1 MITRAACPAILTP
14 AGRVRCT
21 GSEVLVG
28 PWSHIGLLDNRVGHA
43 RSGAFSAFA
52 LHTYAL
58 DFARR
63 CCAARP
69 MPEQGAGAH
78 GAVPA
83 QHPHVVA
90 GAEPAV
96 AASRACDQESA
107 AAGTSDQPAAGRGA
121 QVAPAPLASGR
132 REAAA
137 EAQQPAG
144 AAAAM
149 AGQQDPG
156 IKSRASKA
164 LVQPAE
170 GPKGA
175 AQRPSAQGPLDMV
188 SVHAAGSPLGGAA
201 VRPDMQLA
209 ADGMPVHFYVMGHR
223 PRWVAAPRWPPPGVA
238 VAPLR
243 LYLAPPPERPMSRVP
258 SDADTAA
265 HCWPRAALRA
275 PAAAHAPPGARI
287 GGGASAAA
295 PAARPGP
302 QAMAAGEG
310 LGRGGAAAAPPWSP
324 RTAAEAC
331 EGGAAGPRAA
341 DVTTVA
347 DPTAALGGR
356 RTGSTAE
363 VRGATGWSLP
373 LDESMRDAAGRMGPS
388 SPIAGRAHRYRSC
401 IFLAARFCNASGQAP
416 PRPLQRM
423 EAALRLPASGACAG
437 SSPCMRVTLLHRR
450 QVGAL
455 SEACAGTE
463 VRWEHRVEAWKHP
476 KVGAPS
482 AWPGHAGVCMDWLG
496 WGTHVFRTV
505 SVN

>member
-1 MITRAACPAILTP
+1 M
-14 AGRVRCT
+14 
-21 GSEVLVG
+21 G

-69 MPEQGAGAH
+69 PPEQGAGAP

-83 QHPHVVA
+83 QPPRVGA
-90 GAEPAV
+90 RAEPAV
-96 AASRACDQESA
+96 AASRACDQASA
-107 AAGTSDQPAAGRGA
+107 AAGASDPPAAGRGA

-132 REAAA
+132 HEAAA
-137 EAQQPAG
+137 EAWQPAG
-144 AAAAM
+144 AAATM
-149 AGQQDPG
+149 AGQRDPDIG
-156 IKSRASKA
+156 SHASKA
-164 LVQPAE
+164 PVQPAE
-170 GPKGA
+170 KPKGT
-175 AQRPSAQGPLDMV
+175 AQRPGSQGPVDMV
-188 SVHAAGSPLGGAA
+188 SVHAAGAPLSGSAE
-201 VRPDMQLA
+201 RPDMQLA

-223 PRWVAAPRWPPPGVA
+223 PRWVAASRWPPPGVA
-238 VAPLR
+238 AAPLR
-243 LYLAPPPERPMSRVP
+243 LYLAPPPERPMSPMP

-287 GGGASAAA
+287 GGGTSAAA
-295 PAARPGP
+295 PAAHLGP
-302 QAMAAGEG
+302 QALAAGEG
-310 LGRGGAAAAPPWSP
+310 PGRGGAAAAPPWSP

-341 DVTTVA
+341 EVTTVA

-363 VRGATGWSLP
+363 VRGASGWSPP
-373 LDESMRDAAGRMGPS
+373 LAKYTGDLASRMGLS
-388 SPIAGRAHRYRSC
+388 SPIAGRAHSFFELRFPCCTCCDAS
-401 IFLAARFCNASGQAP
+401 ARAQPA
-416 PRPLQRM
+416 PLQCM
-423 EAALRLPASGACAG
+423 QAAPLSPASRACAG
-437 SSPCMRVTLLHRR
+437 SGPCMRVTLLPCR

-455 SEACAGTE
+455 AEACAGTE

-482 AWPGHAGVCMDWLG
+482 AWPGHAG
-496 WGTHVFRTV
+496 
-505 SVN
+505 NQ